1 VHLCA
6 IIPAM
11 RVFEELARLEKEGAS
26 CVLCT
31 VLETKGSVPQKSG
44 SKMVVREDGS
54 IVGTVGG
61 GALEHE
67 VRRRAARALEAGEPE
82 LYEAKLGPDLGMAC
96 GGAVSVFVEPLF
108 AAPDLI
114 LVGAGHIGRDL
125 CAMASRAGFRV
136 SVVDAR
142 AEWAVA
148 EAFPDAAAVLAEDPV
163 AALDDLPLGPDA
175 YVVLVSHSHDVDQ
188 RVLGEVA
195 GRDWRYLGMIASKRK
210 VKQVFAALEEQGVD
224 PAQLAQVHSPI
235 GLKIGSIDPG
245 EIAVSILAELIR
257 VRREKP
263 EDPATSFKS

>member
-1 VHLCA
+1 
-6 IIPAM
+6 M
-11 RVFEELARLEKEGAS
+11 RVFEELARLEKQGAA

-31 VLETKGSVPQKSG
+31 VLQTRGSVPQKPG
-44 SKMVVREDGS
+44 SKMVVRVDGT

-67 VRRRAARALEAGEPE
+67 IRRRAGEALRSGEPE
-82 LYEAKLGPDLGMAC
+82 LYEARLGPDLGMAC
-96 GGAVSVFVEPLF
+96 GGAVTAFIEPLF

-114 LVGAGHIGRDL
+114 IVGAGHIGRDL

-136 SVVDAR
+136 TVVDQR
-142 AEWAVA
+142 EEWATPD
-148 EAFPDAAAVLAEDPV
+148 AFPDAASVQAADPV
-163 AALDDLPLGPDA
+163 TVLDELPLGANA

-195 GRDWRYLGMIASKRK
+195 SRTWHYLGMIASRRK

-224 PAQLAQVHSPI
+224 PDRLAQVHSPI
-235 GLKIGSIDPG
+235 GLKIGSVDPG

-257 VRREKP
+257 VKRGKP
-263 EDPATSFKS
+263 ADPKTEF